1 MQTMKIHYHIYN
13 EVVHESG
20 NADSLEAAITA
31 AHKAAKRTARYVNS
45 NLVFIDYYDENLK
58 PIVGEYS
65 STPSKLRS
73 WRTLPPNNVIPKQSS
88 TQS

>member
-1 MQTMKIHYHIYN
+1 MLTMPIYYHIYN

-20 NADSLEAAITA
+20 NADSLESAITA
-31 AHKAAKRTARYVNS
+31 ARKAAKRTARYVNS
-45 NLVFIDYYDENLK
+45 DLVFIDYYDENLK

-65 STPSKLRS
+65 SNASKLRS
-73 WRTLPPNNVIPKQSS
+73 WYTLPPNNVIPQKSS